1 MPKKIKAALGTPDTL
16 ISPISE
22 RPRTTIENNNGGKRN
37 KSIAWN
43 DNETKVFYYNPLL

>member
-1 MPKKIKAALGTPDTL
+1 MTT
-16 ISPISE
+16 E
-22 RPRTTIENNNGGKRN
+22 RPRTTLGGNNNNGGGKRN